1 MNSYRVE
8 PTDKALVDA
17 GGAYFWISEQSK
29 GAALRW
35 YDGLL
40 KAFRSLEKNPR
51 RCALAQESAF
61 FEEEIRQLIY
71 GKYRILFTVEGET
84 VFVLRVRHGAR
95 EYLKP
100 ENEKDE
106 GEEGRK
112 E

>member
-1 MNSYRVE
+1 MSDYRVE
-8 PTDKALVDA
+8 PTDKALADA
-17 GGAYFWISEQSK
+17 GEAYFWISERSE

-35 YDGLL
+35 YEGLM
-40 KAFRSLEKNPR
+40 KAFRSLEKNPL
-51 RCALAQESAF
+51 RCPLAPEGTF

-71 GKYRILFTVEGET
+71 GKYRILFTVEGEM

-100 ENEKDE
+100 EEDE
-106 GEEGRK
+106 GEAE